1 VSCMLRLI
9 GLVVSIGLADS
20 VNPTTVG
27 PALFLAGGAHARRRV
42 AEFTFAVFAVDLLG
56 GAVIALGP
64 GRFVLSLCPH
74 PRGRDAHMLELVAG
88 AALLVIAVVVW
99 SRRRR
104 LPRPQPRAINPK
116 GRSSAFLGAT
126 ISALELPTA
135 FPYFAAIAA
144 IAGSGLAPS
153 RQLVLLVLFN
163 LCFVLPLLG
172 IIVMLL
178 VGDRAASM
186 LSRVRVRLQARW
198 PAVLAGIAFL
208 AGVLV
213 VTVGIAGLSGHH
225 RFGPFM

>member
-1 VSCMLRLI
+1 VSFMLRLI

-27 PALFLAGGAHARRRV
+27 PALFLAGGEHGRRRV

-64 GRFVLSLCPH
+64 GRFVLSLVPH
-74 PRGRDAHMLELVAG
+74 PRGGGAHILELVAG
-88 AALLVIAVVVW
+88 AAVLGISVLVW

-104 LPRPQPRAINPK
+104 LPERKPAATNPK
-116 GRSSAFLGAT
+116 RRSSAILGAT
-126 ISALELPTA
+126 ISAIELPTA

-144 IAGSGLAPS
+144 IAGSGLDSS
-153 RQLVLLVLFN
+153 RQLGLLVLFN

-178 VGDRAASM
+178 VNGGRC
-186 LSRVRVRLQARW
+186 ARGG
-198 PAVLAGIAFL
+198 AV
-208 AGVLV
+208 
-213 VTVGIAGLSGHH
+213 
-225 RFGPFM
+225 